1 MSLMNVGV
9 TALNANQAALQTIGH
24 NIANVNT
31 AGYSRQ
37 TLALQT
43 VAGQN
48 RGSGYIGNG
57 VSVATVMRNYSEL
70 LNKQATAAQAASAA
84 DVARSD
90 SLNQMQDIFSGGD
103 AGLGA
108 AINNMM
114 NSFADLGAAPMDS
127 TARNVVLTR
136 IAELTARFRAASTS
150 LEEQDYATKQ
160 QITNDVTVVNSL
172 ASQVATLNIQIS
184 RALATGH
191 TPNDLL
197 DKRDQLIRDINQYV
211 KTSQVAADDGSINLY
226 VGGSQALVL
235 GSTVG
240 QLSVSES
247 KDYPGSG
254 KLSLYFSQLNGGQV
268 ELSASM
274 VAGGEIAGLLKFNN
288 EDLVEGR
295 NLLGRLTLAIGTE
308 LNKQQ
313 ELGLTLSGHP
323 GTALFGLPTSMPGYS
338 NIPGYNLGTPS
349 ASVTYANTRALV
361 ASDYKIVFGATAAD
375 TKIVRL
381 SDGKTHALV
390 GDLGVA
396 DPLPAPTEFE
406 VDGLKFSLDAN
417 AITGTQGQSI
427 LFQPF
432 SAAAGSIKALVH
444 TPEDLAVSNS
454 ISAAI
459 STANQGTLQLSKLQ
473 AVSTLPPVYP
483 VEIAF
488 ETIAGITHYSYSLD
502 NGVTTTRLEYPANGV
517 IRIQSQNITFT
528 TPPSDG
534 STATVN
540 RTTASVSDPAVT
552 VTAQPVN
559 LVPALGTP
567 VTITFDVDAT
577 TGAITYNY
585 NGNTAGPLPYKSG
598 EAIAIDGWEIKLA
611 GTPKDGDTV
620 EVSNAKEPALGDS
633 YKRNSGNAAAFMDLR
648 DTAIF
653 DHSTTLADGFSA
665 TMAIVGTRTQSA
677 QYAAEL
683 STSVAT
689 SLEGERTAVS
699 GVNLDEEAARL
710 LQFQQSYQASA
721 KVIQIAQSLFDSVL
735 NAVNN

>member
-31 AGYSRQ
+31 PGYSRQ
-37 TLALQT
+37 TVALQT

-48 RGSGYIGNG
+48 RGSGFIGNG

-84 DVARSD
+84 DIARSD

-108 AINNMM
+108 AITNMM
-114 NSFADLGAAPMDS
+114 NAFADLNAAPMDS

-136 IAELTARFRAASTS
+136 IAELTSRFRASSTS

-160 QITNDVTVVNSL
+160 QITNDVTLVNSL
-172 ASQVATLNIQIS
+172 ASQVATLNTQIS

-197 DKRDQLIRDINQYV
+197 DQRDQLIREINQYV
-211 KTSQVAADDGSINLY
+211 KTSQVNADDGSINLY

-235 GSTVG
+235 GSSVG

-254 KLSLYFSQLNGGQV
+254 KLSLYFNQLNGEQV

-295 NLLGRLTLAIGTE
+295 NLLGRLALAIGTE
-308 LNKQQ
+308 LNKQNQ
-313 ELGLTLSGHP
+313 LGLTLSGNP
-323 GTALFGLPTSMPGYS
+323 GTALFDLPSSMPGYS
-338 NIPGYNLGTPS
+338 NIPGYDLGTPS
-349 ASVTYANTRALV
+349 ASVTYSDTKQLV
-361 ASDYKIVFGATAAD
+361 ASDYKIVFGSTPAD

-381 SDGKTHALV
+381 SDGKTRSLV
-390 GDLGVA
+390 NDLGVA
-396 DPLPAPTEFE
+396 DPLPVPTTFT
-406 VDGLKFSLDAN
+406 VDGLTFSLDAN
-417 AITGTQGQSI
+417 AITGTKGQSI
-427 LFQPF
+427 LFKPF
-432 SAAAGSIKALVH
+432 SAAASSIKALVF
-444 TPEDLAVSNS
+444 TPDDLAVSNS
-454 ISAAI
+454 VSAAI
-459 STANQGTLQLSKLQ
+459 STNNQGTLQLTQLKS
-473 AVSTLPPVYP
+473 VGT
-483 VEIAF
+483 
-488 ETIAGITHYSYSLD
+488 GI
-502 NGVTTTRLEYPANGV
+502 
-517 IRIQSQNITFT
+517 
-528 TPPSDG
+528 
-534 STATVN
+534 
-540 RTTASVSDPAVT
+540 
-552 VTAQPVN
+552 
-559 LVPALGTP
+559 PALGAP
-567 VTITFDVDAT
+567 VTITFGVDAV
-577 TGAITYNY
+577 TGEITYNY
-585 NGNTAGPLPYKSG
+585 TGNTSGPLPYKSG
-598 EAIAIDGWEIKLA
+598 EAITIDGWQIKLA
-611 GTPKDGDTV
+611 GTPKDGDSV
-620 EVSNAKEPALGDS
+620 AVSNARDPELGDS
-633 YKRNSGNAAAFMDLR
+633 WKRNSGNAAAFLDLR
-648 DTAIF
+648 DAVIF
-653 DHSTTLADGFSA
+653 DNSTTLGDGFASA
-665 TMAIVGTRTQSA
+665 MAIVGTRTQSA

-683 STSVAT
+683 STSVAA
-689 SLEGERTAVS
+689 SLEGERTAIS

-710 LQFQQSYQASA
+710 LQYQQSYQASA